1 MRADRKK
8 SYAPNAKRSTL
19 HTMSSARVV
28 ITGLGA
34 VSPLGLTVGDMWGG
48 LCSGRCGISEITAFD
63 PVGFSCKLAGQVP
76 DYRIQQY
83 VPKTYRKAVK
93 LMSRDIELAVIAA
106 NEALTDSGLI
116 TKGIDPENVNIDP
129 TRVAINLGAGL
140 ISCDL
145 VELAPAVAASTTDG
159 KFDIR
164 KWGKEGLELVTPL
177 WLLKYLP
184 NMLAC
189 HIGIIHDIQG
199 PSNSITCAEASA
211 HLAIGEASQIIARG
225 GSDIALAGGA
235 EAKVNPIVM
244 IRQCLLQRATSENN
258 NAPASSCRPFDADAK
273 GAVFGEGAGV
283 LILENLKNAK
293 RRDAKIYAEV
303 AGVGQSNNI
312 NPAYEHLEPDGK
324 GIQIAIE
331 KAMAD
336 AQIEAEDLDLIV
348 PHGTGIAADDLAEAG
363 AIEAALGEAATKVA
377 VWPTKSMLSNTGAAS
392 GALDVIAAV
401 CAMADGTIPAARNC
415 DRKADGC
422 NLNIVKHQKQ
432 ANIRYALCSSYTYG
446 GQTAAVVL
454 KNFDGKTVN

>member
-1 MRADRKK
+1 
-8 SYAPNAKRSTL
+8 
-19 HTMSSARVV
+19 
-28 ITGLGA
+28 
-34 VSPLGLTVGDMWGG
+34 
-48 LCSGRCGISEITAFD
+48 
-63 PVGFSCKLAGQVP
+63 VGFSCKLAGQVP
-76 DYRIQQY
+76 DYKIQQY

-106 NEALTDSGLI
+106 NEALTDSGII

-145 VELAPAVAASTTDG
+145 VELAPAVAASITNG

-211 HLAIGEASQIIARG
+211 HLAIGEAAQIIARG

-244 IRQCLLQRATSENN
+244 IRQCLLRRATSADNR
-258 NAPASSCRPFDADAK
+258 APATACRPFDADAK
-273 GAVFGEGAGV
+273 GAVFGEGVGV
-283 LILENLKNAK
+283 VILENLENAK
-293 RRDAKIYAEV
+293 RRGVKIYAEV

-312 NPAYEHLEPDGK
+312 NTAYEHLEPDGK

-331 KAMAD
+331 KAIAD
-336 AQIEAEDLDLIV
+336 AQIQPEDLDLIV
-348 PHGTGIAADDLAEAG
+348 PHGTGIAADDLAEAR
-363 AIEAALGEAATKVA
+363 AIEAALGEAVKDIA

-392 GALDVIAAV
+392 GALDVVAAV
-401 CAMADGTIPAARNC
+401 CAMADGRIPAAKNC
-415 DRKADGC
+415 DRKTDGC
-422 NLNIVKHQKQ
+422 NLNIVKQPQQ
-432 ANIRYALCSSYTYG
+432 AKIRYALCSSYTYG